1 VQATQLII
9 NETLITELLR
19 ENVDLLLFDKTSTCC
34 FILAGMLNVTRVD
47 VSSIGFAAGAAFAYY
62 FSLDTNISE
71 SPIYLTQETVTN
83 PTDPAKFSF
92 KRRLT
97 SFVYY
102 GMMRMLFVGCALQ
115 RPTICG
121 QNIRK

>member
-9 NETLITELLR
+9 NETLIIELR

-71 SPIYLTQETVTN
+71 SPIYLTQETVTIQQIQQN
-83 PTDPAKFSF
+83 SHSKGDLQA
-92 KRRLT
+92 
-97 SFVYY
+97 SFV
-102 GMMRMLFVGCALQ
+102 MV
-115 RPTICG
+115 
-121 QNIRK
+121 